1 MSPEYQIDSQKY
13 ISSAALPEVAL
24 ALEQSF
30 NTRKDDS
37 WLGKVKVRHPM
48 SGILTSETG
57 SVRLGALEFLPSHLK
72 VYLCHGQ
79 HRKQVLENAIQL
91 ALTKEKMAETG
102 EEHPEA
108 HKYPLKEVH
117 QHKDAFWT
125 MDVYQN
131 SLMTD
136 SMFFTW
142 VLQDNAPVEK
152 APNLLLDYVN
162 AYGTFI
168 NSNQVPTG
176 LQRRAWWS
184 GMLESNNSLEPL
196 RPVLRSMEMLRVM
209 TPMRKVKWFIQY
221 TKSSFIRHM
230 GGMQNS
236 LSSGQLPL
244 RFVSGS

>member
-13 ISSAALPEVAL
+13 ISSAALPEVTL
-24 ALEQSF
+24 AQEQSF

-37 WLGKVKVRHPM
+37 WLGKVKVRLSQMEQLPGNQETP

-57 SVRLGALEFLPSHLK
+57 SVRLGASEFLPSHLK

-79 HRKQVLENAIQL
+79 HRKWVLENAIQL

-108 HKYPLKEVH
+108 HKCPLKEVH
-117 QHKDAFWT
+117 QHKGAFWT
-125 MDVYQN
+125 MDVYRN
-131 SLMTD
+131 SLMTN

-162 AYGTFI
+162 AYGTCC
-168 NSNQVPTG
+168 V
-176 LQRRAWWS
+176 
-184 GMLESNNSLEPL
+184 
-196 RPVLRSMEMLRVM
+196 
-209 TPMRKVKWFIQY
+209 
-221 TKSSFIRHM
+221 
-230 GGMQNS
+230 
-236 LSSGQLPL
+236 
-244 RFVSGS
+244 